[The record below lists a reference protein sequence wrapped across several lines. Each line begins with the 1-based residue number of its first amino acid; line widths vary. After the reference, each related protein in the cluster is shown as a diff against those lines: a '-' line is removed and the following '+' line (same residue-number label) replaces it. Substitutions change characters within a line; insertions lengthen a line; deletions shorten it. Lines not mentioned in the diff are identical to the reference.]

1 MITDAQPDR
10 CPEIARPEPTP
21 APEPK
26 RPDLTPLALPALG
39 TSVVMLGLGALAV
52 FPLGH
57 WMHDYG
63 IVLVLTAYMLYIACF
78 TALAAW
84 GFTQLNHHRL
94 DEDDPGL

>member
-10 CPEIARPEPTP
+10 ITPPVPTP
-21 APEPK
+21 AQTPLGA
-26 RPDLTPLALPALG
+26 DLTPLALPALG
-39 TSVVMLGLGALAV
+39 TSVVMLALGALAV

-94 DEDDPGL
+94 DEDEPGL